1 MMTAKVAEAVRA
13 LAGTTHK
20 YNTFRK
26 TCRQVGLNGEYI
38 SNSELRETF
47 EMCKRK
53 QPRKRIAN
61 VNRYD
66 INNYGSRGMIKC

>member
-13 LAGTTHK
+13 LARTTHK

-26 TCRQVGLNGEYI
+26 SCRQVGLTGEYM

-47 EMCKRK
+47 EMYKRK

-61 VNRYD
+61 MNRYD
-66 INNYGSRGMIKC
+66 INNYGSMGMIRC